1 MLPIYLRYLLTSALI
16 CEKLHIMQEIEVK
29 ILQVNKPEMLAKLAE
44 LGAEKHFEGE
54 LYAIFWDTKD
64 SNFREK
70 KQALRLRKE
79 GEEVALTFKSPISL
93 EAAKIMEE
101 LEVKVSD
108 FEVMRKILMALGYE
122 HVKSTR
128 KIREEYLLQGTKI
141 VFDQYLD
148 DLGYIPLFIEIEAA
162 DLESLYKVVN
172 LLGYTE
178 VDCKNWNTYEI
189 ADYYKNK

>member
-1 MLPIYLRYLLTSALI
+1 
-16 CEKLHIMQEIEVK
+16 MQEIEVK
-29 ILQVNKPEMLAKLAE
+29 ILEVNKPLLLAKLAE

-64 SNFREK
+64 SHFREK

-79 GEEVALTFKSPISL
+79 GNEMVLTFKSPISL

-108 FEVMRKILMALGYE
+108 FEVMCKMLMALGYE
-122 HVKSTR
+122 QVKSTR
-128 KIREEYLLQGTKI
+128 KIREEYILQGTKI

-148 DLGYIPLFIEIEAA
+148 DLNYIPLFIEIEAA
-162 DLESLYKVVN
+162 DLESLYKAAN
-172 LLGYTE
+172 LLGYTTA
-178 VDCKNWNTYEI
+178 DCKNWNTYQI
-189 ADYYKNK
+189 ADYYKNR

>member
-1 MLPIYLRYLLTSALI
+1 
-16 CEKLHIMQEIEVK
+16 MQEIEVK
-29 ILQVNKPEMLAKLAE
+29 ILEINKPSLLTKLSD

-64 SNFREK
+64 SHFREK

-79 GEEVALTFKSPISL
+79 GTEVVLTFKSPISL

-108 FEVMRKILMALGYE
+108 FETMCKILMALGYQNI
-122 HVKSTR
+122 KSTR
-128 KIREEYLLQGTKI
+128 KIREEYVLQDTKI

-148 DLGYIPLFIEIEAA
+148 DLEYIPLFIEIESPN
-162 DLESLYKVVN
+162 LESLYKVVY

-178 VDCKNWNTYEI
+178 ADCKNWNTYEI
-189 ADYYKNK
+189 ANYYKHK

>member
-1 MLPIYLRYLLTSALI
+1 MYGGYFLFER
-16 CEKLHIMQEIEVK
+16 KMQEIEVK
-29 ILQVNKPEMLAKLAE
+29 IIEVNKPALLAKLAE

-64 SNFREK
+64 SYFREK

-79 GEEVALTFKSPISL
+79 GEEVVLTFKSPISL

-101 LEVKVSD
+101 LEVKVSN
-108 FEVMRKILMALGYE
+108 FEVMRNILMALGYQN
-122 HVKSTR
+122 VKSTR
-128 KIREEYLLQGTKI
+128 KIREEYILQGTKI

-148 DLGYIPLFIEIEAA
+148 ELGYIPLFIEIEAA
-162 DLESLYKVVN
+162 DLESLYKVVY

-178 VDCKNWNTYEI
+178 DDCKNWNTYDI
-189 ADYYKNK
+189 ADYYKYR